1 MRDEVIRREILLKA
15 QTKELDTLL
24 ALLQEE
30 LEKVGCPM
38 EKQMA
43 MEVCAEEIF
52 VNIASYAY
60 AEKEGTVHITVETE
74 KDRISLCFQDQGIP
88 YDPLKREDPD
98 TTLPEEERQI
108 GGLGIFMVKNMMD
121 EVSYEYKDGFN
132 CLTMVMRW

>member
-30 LEKVGCPM
+30 LEKAGCPM

-60 AEKEGTVHITVETE
+60 AEKEGTAHITVETE
-74 KDRISLCFQDQGIP
+74 KGSISLCFQDQGIP
-88 YDPLKREDPD
+88 YDPLEREDPD

>member
-74 KDRISLCFQDQGIP
+74 KDSISLCFQDQGIP